1 MSYRKITRRPGLKCV
16 ESSWPKWTKTESGYN
31 DVWFTDEA
39 HFYLNG
45 TICAKNSRF
54 WGRNPPTEVEQ
65 QPLHSKKCTAWCALG
80 ASGII
85 GPFWFEDEEG
95 RTASITQ
102 ANYRDV
108 ICKSCREPGQHRESA
123 WLQQDGAPPHTAK
136 LTMVFLRDQF
146 GDRLISKGAEFQWAP
161 HSPDLGVLDFSLWGY

>member
-1 MSYRKITRRPGLKCV
+1 MRENLKPYPYITPTHHELSEDHKKARLEMCRKFVAKMDENG
-16 ESSWPKWTKTESGYN
+16 KWIN
-31 DVWFTDEA
+31 DVLFTDEA

-45 TICAKNSRF
+45 TISAKNSRF

-108 ICKSCREPGQHRESA
+108 ICKFCREPGQHRESA

-136 LTMVFLRDQF
+136 LTMLFLRDQF
-146 GDRLISKGAEFQWAP
+146 GTD
-161 HSPDLGVLDFSLWGY
+161 